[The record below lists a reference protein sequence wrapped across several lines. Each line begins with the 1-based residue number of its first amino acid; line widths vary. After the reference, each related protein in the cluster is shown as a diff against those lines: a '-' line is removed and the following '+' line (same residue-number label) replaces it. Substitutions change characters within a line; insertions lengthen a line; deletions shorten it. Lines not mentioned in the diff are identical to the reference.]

1 MYIYIWKKAKTLT
14 PSRVHMR
21 KIIDAQLKIG
31 TVDISE
37 IKIASSSRD
46 EIHQILRGLQEIYS
60 HKPTLSE
67 IIEVLLEAS
76 PGVNMETG
84 RRGMDL
90 WNILV
95 LSMLRLSC
103 NWDYD
108 KLSTMAE
115 NHILIRQFLG
125 HGIFDTTVRYPRQTL
140 RDNLWWFDR
149 KVYDRISEIAVKRA
163 LGHTEELEIHTKRS
177 KGISDTTIHGRCDS
191 FVFETNIHYPT
202 ELNLLRDSLRKVV
215 TLTGRYCKLHGIAG
229 WSDYKE
235 ERTVI
240 RGQCRQTEQLM
251 RYRPKGGSEEDT
263 EGVRFIKKRKEL
275 FDNAQRYLDHAR
287 DIILRSRL
295 TLPAVEKGVDTLS
308 EKTAHRIKKY
318 LWYAEKFTDQVTRRV
333 FHGESI
339 PHEEKVFSIFEE
351 YTELIRKGKVA
362 VPQEFGI
369 RVCVMEESKYG
380 FILHHQVMERQED
393 DKVAVSMV
401 AESQQKFEALRSCSF
416 DTGFYTP
423 DNLEHLKS
431 CLDLCVMPTRGSVR
445 SEHEESTPYK
455 QLRKK
460 HSGVESAIHA
470 LENHGLDICPDDGI
484 EGFKRYVSIAVLARN
499 IQIYG
504 ALLLAQEQEEI
515 KKRRKRLRIKKAA

>member
-37 IKIASSSRD
+37 IKIAPSGRD
-46 EIHQILRGLQEIYS
+46 EIQQLLRGLQEIYN
-60 HKPTLSE
+60 HKSTLSAV
-67 IIEVLLEAS
+67 IKVLLEAS
-76 PGVNMETG
+76 PGVNMEMG

-115 NHILIRQFLG
+115 DHILIRQFLG

-149 KVYDRISEIAVKRA
+149 KVYDRVSEITVKRA
-163 LGHTEELEIHTKRS
+163 ISHAEELKIKTNRG
-177 KGISDTTIHGRCDS
+177 KGVSNTTIHGRCDS
-191 FVFETNIHYPT
+191 FVFETDIHYPT

-215 TLTGRYCKLHGIAG
+215 TLTGRYCKVNGIG
-229 WSDYKE
+229 DRSDYKKE
-235 ERTVI
+235 HIVI

-251 RYRPKGGSEEDT
+251 RYRPKEGSAEEN

-287 DIILRSRL
+287 AIIFRARM
-295 TLPAVEKGVDTLS
+295 TLPEVEKGTDNVS
-308 EKTAHRIKKY
+308 VKTAQRIKKY
-318 LWYAEKFTDQVTRRV
+318 LSYAEKFTNQVTRRV

-351 YTELIRKGKVA
+351 HTELIRKGKVA

-369 RVCVMEESKYG
+369 RVCVMEESKFG
-380 FILHHQVMERQED
+380 FILHHRVMERQED

-423 DNLEHLKS
+423 DNLKQLQS

-445 SEHEESTPYK
+445 LEHEESTPYK

-470 LENHGLDICPDDGI
+470 LENHGLDICPDNGI
-484 EGFKRYVSIAVLARN
+484 EGFKRYVSMAVLARN

>member
-46 EIHQILRGLQEIYS
+46 ETHQILRGLQEIYT
-60 HKPTLSE
+60 HKPTLSV

-76 PGVNMETG
+76 PGVNMKTG

-125 HGIFDTTVRYPRQTL
+125 HGIFDTIVRYPRQTL

-149 KVYDRISEIAVKRA
+149 KVYERISEIVVKRA
-163 LGHTEELEIHTKRS
+163 LVHAEELKIKTKRG
-177 KGISDTTIHGRCDS
+177 KGVSTTTIHGRCDS
-191 FVFETNIHYPT
+191 FVFETDIHYPT

-215 TLTGRYCKLHGIAG
+215 TLTGRYCKVNGIG
-229 WSDYKE
+229 DWSDYKKE
-235 ERTVI
+235 HIVI

-251 RYRPKGGSEEDT
+251 RYRPKEGSEEEN

-275 FDNAQRYLDHAR
+275 FDNAQCYLDHAR
-287 DIILRSRL
+287 DIVFRARM
-295 TLPAVEKGVDTLS
+295 TLVEIEKGVDNLS
-308 EKTAHRIKKY
+308 VKTAQRIKKY
-318 LWYAEKFTDQVTRRV
+318 LWYAEKFIDQVKRRV

-339 PHEEKVFSIFEE
+339 PHEEKVFSIFEKH
-351 YTELIRKGKVA
+351 TELIRKGKVA

-369 RVCVMEESKYG
+369 RVCVMEESKFG
-380 FILHHQVMERQED
+380 FILHHRVMEKQED

-401 AESQQKFEALRSCSF
+401 RESQQKFEGLRSCSF

-423 DNLEHLKS
+423 DNLKHLQS

-445 SEHEESTPYK
+445 SEHEDNISYK

-470 LENHGLDICPDDGI
+470 LENHGLDICPDNGI
-484 EGFKRYVSIAVLARN
+484 EGFKRYVSMAVLARN

-504 ALLLAQEQEEI
+504 TLLLAQEQEEI